1 MIHVFKTTVKNKA
14 QINRLK
20 LKLNKL
26 LSSSEWNFD
35 LEDCDKILRFDS
47 EEDVCQSVIDLLKD
61 HNFEC
66 IELI

>member
-26 LSSSEWNFD
+26 LSSSKWNFD